1 MPGVDLGAHLSTS
14 GGAYK
19 ALERAHALK
28 ARSLQIFTQS
38 PRMWRHP
45 DLDPAAAER
54 FRATRP
60 GSKVRSVVC
69 HATYLINLGAT
80 DETTYQRSVDALTQ
94 TVRTAVAYGVD
105 GVIVHTGSHLGTGL
119 DAALE
124 RVVPGLTAA
133 LAQLDGPTR
142 LLLENT
148 AGAGNTIGVSIE
160 ELAIVIDALGRHPRL
175 GICLDT
181 CHLYAAG
188 IDITDPSRVEALL
201 AEIDE
206 RIGLDRLRCLHVNDS
221 QMPLGSNR
229 DRHANVG
236 KGLIGARMATI
247 LGHPALQHLPAV
259 METPGP
265 DGHGPDAAEMRRLA
279 RLHRAGV
286 AQWATAA
293 AR

>member
-1 MPGVDLGAHLSTS
+1 MDLGAHLSTS

-28 ARSLQIFTQS
+28 AKSLQIFTQS

-45 DLDPAAAER
+45 PLDPAAAER

-60 GSKVRSVVC
+60 KSRVRSVVC

-80 DETTYQRSVDALTQ
+80 DETTYTRSVEALAQ
-94 TVRTAVAYGVD
+94 TVRTAVAYGID

-119 DAALE
+119 EAALA

-133 LAQLDGPTR
+133 MDEIGDAPTW

-160 ELAIVIDALGRHPRL
+160 ELAVVIDALGRRPGL
-175 GICLDT
+175 GLCLDT

-188 IDITDPSRVEALL
+188 IDITDPARVESLV

-206 RIGLDRLRCLHVNDS
+206 RISLERLRCLHVNDS

-236 KGLIGARMATI
+236 KGLIGAKMATI

-286 AQWATAA
+286 AQWAAVTT
-293 AR
+293 

>member
-14 GGAYK
+14 GGAYR

-45 DLDPAAAER
+45 ELDPAAAER

-60 GSKVRSVVC
+60 RSKVRSVVC

-80 DETTYQRSVDALTQ
+80 DETTYQRSVAALAQ
-94 TVRTAVAYGVD
+94 TMRTAVAYGAD
-105 GVIVHTGSHLGTGL
+105 GVIVHPGSHLGSGL
-119 DAALE
+119 DSALE

-133 LAQLDGPTR
+133 LAEADGPTW

-160 ELAIVIDALGRHPRL
+160 ELAVVVDALAGHPRL
-175 GICLDT
+175 GLCLDT
-181 CHLYAAG
+181 CHLYAGG
-188 IDITDPSRVEALL
+188 IDITDPARVESLI

-206 RIGLDRLRCLHVNDS
+206 RMGLERLRCLHVNDS

-236 KGLIGARMATI
+236 KGLIGAKMATI
-247 LGHPALQHLPAV
+247 LGHPALQTLPAV

-286 AQWATAA
+286 AQWAAVA